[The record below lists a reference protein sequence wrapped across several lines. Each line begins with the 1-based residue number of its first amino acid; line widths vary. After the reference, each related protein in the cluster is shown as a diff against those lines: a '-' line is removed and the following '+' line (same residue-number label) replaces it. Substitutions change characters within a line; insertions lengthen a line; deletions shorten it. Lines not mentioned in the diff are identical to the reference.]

1 MLSASQQKFL
11 TSLHVKKYR
20 QKYRKFIVEGDK
32 LVCELLCQQR
42 IGVHALFGLDTWAT
56 QRADLLFPY
65 QTKFTPVTEA
75 ELKKISTLTTP
86 NQVLAV
92 AEMPVGIGL
101 DAGAAGEVINSPPVI
116 SPTPNPSPHGEGS
129 RSELIAAP
137 LPGGGGVGGGVNRGV
152 GAGLNQSEG
161 FDTESNQK
169 TGTIPASPLKSLYL
183 DGIQDPG
190 NMGTILRIADWF
202 GLSPVYCSPDCV
214 DPYSP
219 KVVQAGMGAVLR
231 VLVEEAPLEEVLA
244 RLEGW
249 PVLGADMAG
258 EDVFKAPLPERGL
271 LIIGNEGRGLSAAAA
286 ARLTRRV
293 SIPRPPGGAAES
305 LNAAVA
311 TGILAAVWTSGQ

>member
-1 MLSASQQKFL
+1 
-11 TSLHVKKYR
+11 
-20 QKYRKFIVEGDK
+20 
-32 LVCELLCQQR
+32 
-42 IGVHALFGLDTWAT
+42 
-56 QRADLLFPY
+56 
-65 QTKFTPVTEA
+65 
-75 ELKKISTLTTP
+75 
-86 NQVLAV
+86 
-92 AEMPVGIGL
+92 
-101 DAGAAGEVINSPPVI
+101 
-116 SPTPNPSPHGEGS
+116 
-129 RSELIAAP
+129 
-137 LPGGGGVGGGVNRGV
+137 
-152 GAGLNQSEG
+152 
-161 FDTESNQK
+161 
-169 TGTIPASPLKSLYL
+169 
-183 DGIQDPG
+183 
-190 NMGTILRIADWF
+190 MGTILRIADWF

-286 ARLTRRV
+286 ARLTRLV